1 MTAAELAEL
10 KAIALAS
17 LWPSTDEQMAA
28 YEATVKL
35 RKLPE
40 KFRTPEFVFRAV
52 REKKNQQS
60 TMDITKKWTGHRQD
74 WGQIHSQL
82 EIYFEE
88 RLAGRNL

>member
-1 MTAAELAEL
+1 MAIPKMTAAELAEL

-40 KFRTPEFVFRAV
+40 KFRTPEFVFRAA
-52 REKKNQQS
+52 REKKTNNQLWIS
-60 TMDITKKWTGHRQD
+60 RK
-74 WGQIHSQL
+74 
-82 EIYFEE
+82 
-88 RLAGRNL
+88 